1 MFYLRILEA
10 QDEEAEP
17 HPVFASNDQAL
28 IAEVGAVLARRLG
41 VVPGVREVTRRQ
53 SARPL
58 KVSGPN
64 GDSA

>member
-1 MFYLRILEA
+1 M
-10 QDEEAEP
+10 
-17 HPVFASNDQAL
+17 FASNDQAL